1 VIDLSIPGQM
11 SESELRGIENLARKA
26 PKEGCV
32 VEVGSLYGLSS
43 FRWATSVDPSVTVH
57 CIDPWVREPWIVA
70 LVESRFPRCPEF
82 GLEAFRT
89 FTASCRNIVP
99 HQGCSPQD
107 FKNWD
112 RPVDIF
118 FDDAVHHNPFIRESL
133 RFWLTKMRPGGIMC
147 GHDYCKQWPDVIAE
161 VNKLAS
167 ELGVFVNTRQWLWW
181 IELPRKTGP
190 IRSPQS
196 LWPK

>member
-1 VIDLSIPGQM
+1 
-11 SESELRGIENLARKA
+11 
-26 PKEGCV
+26 
-32 VEVGSLYGLSS
+32 
-43 FRWATSVDPSVTVH
+43 
-57 CIDPWVREPWIVA
+57 
-70 LVESRFPRCPEF
+70 
-82 GLEAFRT
+82 
-89 FTASCRNIVP
+89 
-99 HQGCSPQD
+99 
-107 FKNWD
+107 
-112 RPVDIF
+112 
-118 FDDAVHHNPFIRESL
+118 L